1 MRRRSLL
8 ILGGVIVLL
17 APFGEGGRTPP
28 ALLLLHGLALLYL
41 AIAFCRASLPARGGG
56 PGSTDPFLQ
65 VALPMSAAL
74 LAAGASSI
82 GAAYPFAAALG
93 IWDLVVPC
101 VLFACALLS
110 EPTERDLLRLRLL
123 VVAST
128 LAQAILALARYPGGG
143 AMAAGASF
151 LNPGHLAAF
160 LNLGFFLC
168 AAAAMVPAARPRT
181 RLLWGLGAAVHLLSL
196 GRLESRGS
204 FLALI
209 AGLLFLAGRDFRS
222 WTPRLR
228 AGALLL
234 IGLVAAGAG
243 LVVRERFARADD
255 PYRYHRLQIWKAA
268 RGMIDDHPLFGH
280 GPGSFPHVSSAYNFP
295 AGAGPVRYGRIFQG
309 AHNAYL
315 TLAAELGA
323 PAALCFAATAFACLR
338 ALLKRREIASGLE
351 GCVSGAGLSILALL
365 VQGAVEDLQQRP
377 ALMLVPA
384 LLAGTALGVLRG
396 PFLRPAPIFRPSRP
410 ARLLAAA
417 GMIYL
422 FFLAVLLPY
431 LADHEARVAR
441 RLGREGLPRMRR
453 AAGLVPFQPE
463 YHHDLAMA
471 ILNSGPLSAEAFA
484 EAESELLL
492 AERLKPVDY
501 RFPLLLARVE
511 ARVVPHLFD
520 DRAAKA
526 RALERYHR
534 AVRLAPLDP
543 RPCLE
548 LAAHL
553 VDLDRRPEALQVVRD
568 GLRLE
573 PDFMRARILEASIL
587 LDLGRNEEA
596 RASMD
601 AARRTLAALT
611 GYAPDSDYAREI
623 TADARPERER
633 LEAILGGPATAGMTR
648 YQTLRTPSG
657 R

>member
-1 MRRRSLL
+1 MTRQALL
-8 ILGGVIVLL
+8 VTGGALVLL
-17 APFGEGGRTPP
+17 APFREGGRDPLG
-28 ALLLLHGLALLYL
+28 LLLLHGLVLLYL
-41 AIAFCRASLPARGGG
+41 VVACRRAPRSGWGGG
-56 PGSTDPFLQ
+56 PGSADPFVL
-65 VALPMSAAL
+65 VALPMGTAL
-74 LAAGASSI
+74 LAAGASAI
-82 GAAYPFAAALG
+82 GAAYPFAAG
-93 IWDLVVPC
+93 MGTWDLVAPC
-101 VLFACALLS
+101 ILFACALLS

-128 LAQAILALARYPGGG
+128 LVQAILALARYPRGG

-151 LNPGHLAAF
+151 LNPSHLAAF

-181 RLLWGLGAAVHLLSL
+181 RLLWGLGASVHLLSI
-196 GRLESRGS
+196 GRLESRGA
-204 FLALI
+204 FLALV
-209 AGLLFLAGRDFRS
+209 AGLLFLAGRDFLN

-255 PYRYHRLQIWKAA
+255 PYRYHRLEIWRASW
-268 RGMIDDHPLFGH
+268 GMMEDHPLFGH
-280 GPGSFPHVSSAYNFP
+280 GPGSFPHVSSVYNFP
-295 AGAGPVRYGRIFQG
+295 AGAGPVRYGRTFHG

-323 PAALCFAATAFACLR
+323 PAALCFAAAAFACLR

-365 VQGAVEDLQQRP
+365 VQGAVEDLQERP

-384 LLAGTALGVLRG
+384 LLAGTTLGVLRG
-396 PFLRPAPIFRPSRP
+396 PFLRPAPIFRASRP
-410 ARLLAAA
+410 ARLLAAT

-471 ILNSGPLSAEAFA
+471 VLNSGPLSAEGFA
-484 EAESELLL
+484 EAESELLE
-492 AERLKPVDY
+492 AERLKPIDY

-511 ARVVPHLFD
+511 ARFAPRLFD
-520 DRAAKA
+520 DRAAKV

-543 RPCLE
+543 RPRLE

-553 VDLDRRPEALQVVRD
+553 VDLDRRPEALEVVRE

-573 PDFMRARILEASIL
+573 PDFVRARILEASIL
-587 LDLGRNEEA
+587 LDLDRHE
-596 RASMD
+596 D
-601 AARRTLAALT
+601 AEVSLAAVRATLSALSEYFPT
-611 GYAPDSDYAREI
+611 SGYAIEI

-633 LEAILGGPATAGMTR
+633 LEAILGGPGTAEAPR
-648 YQTLRTPSG
+648 IQEPSG
-657 R
+657 G